1 METIHKYQL
10 DLYIASQTLQL
21 PKGYNPMQVQV
32 QNGVACLW
40 CAVNNAETEFEEVT
54 IHAVTTGGVIPD
66 DLNGYLGTT
75 QHHNGTFV
83 LHWFF

>member
-10 DLYIASQTLQL
+10 DLLVDKQTLQL

-32 QNGVACLW
+32 QNGTVCLW
-40 CAVNNAETEFEEVT
+40 CVVDNAETEFEEVT
-54 IHAVTTGGVIPD
+54 IHTITTGGIIPNG
-66 DLNGYLGTT
+66 LNGYLGTT
-75 QHHNGTFV
+75 QHSNGRLV